1 MTVRQ
6 ALALRLFHIDMRAAI
21 LEVLLS
27 TPAAPSVY
35 GRLSVNGE
43 TLHAPHLL
51 DLEILQVLRR
61 YCANGDITPVRAE
74 QAVADYL
81 DLPITQYSHD
91 VFAFRI
97 WELRQNLTAYD
108 GAYVALAE
116 ALSAPLITRDRK
128 LAATSGHRAII
139 ELV

>member
-1 MTVRQ
+1 LIVLD
-6 ALALRLFHIDMRAAI
+6 ASAI

-27 TPAAPSVY
+27 TQAASRVCE
-35 GRLSVNGE
+35 RLSAAGE

-51 DLEILQVLRR
+51 DLEVLQVLRR
-61 YCANGDITPVRAE
+61 YCASGEITLDRAE

-81 DLPITQYSHD
+81 DFPIIRYSHD

-97 WELRQNLTAYD
+97 WELRENLTAYD

-116 ALSAPLITRDRK
+116 ALSASLITRDRK
-128 LAATSGHRAII
+128 LAATSGHRAVI
-139 ELV
+139 EVM

>member
-1 MTVRQ
+1 MLD
-6 ALALRLFHIDMRAAI
+6 ASAI
-21 LEVLLS
+21 LEVLLATS
-27 TPAAPSVY
+27 AAPLVY
-35 GRLSVNGE
+35 GRLSAAGE

-51 DLEILQVLRR
+51 DVEVLQVLRR
-61 YCANGDITPVRAE
+61 YCANGEITLDRAE

-81 DLPITQYSHD
+81 DFSITRYSHD
-91 VFAFRI
+91 AFVFRI

-128 LAATSGHRAII
+128 LASSSGHRAVI
-139 ELV
+139 EVV